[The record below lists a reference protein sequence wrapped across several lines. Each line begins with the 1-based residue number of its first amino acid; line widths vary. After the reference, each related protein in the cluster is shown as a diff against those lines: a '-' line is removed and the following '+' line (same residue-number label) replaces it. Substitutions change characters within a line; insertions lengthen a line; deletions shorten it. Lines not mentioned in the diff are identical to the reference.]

1 MVAVALLLPPL
12 MLCVVLALGR
22 YEERMLSGP
31 AAERPERTR
40 RRLRAVPELTGEE
53 SGSRQE
59 PVPAPVPP
67 AGRAPSAGPFARGR
81 GRHAA

>member
-31 AAERPERTR
+31 AAERPEQTR
-40 RRLRAVPELTGEE
+40 RRLHVVPGLTGEE

-59 PVPAPVPP
+59 PVPP
-67 AGRAPSAGPFARGR
+67 AGRASSAGLFARGR

>member
-22 YEERMLSGP
+22 YEERMLNGP
-31 AAERPERTR
+31 AAERPEQTR

-59 PVPAPVPP
+59 PVPP

>member
-31 AAERPERTR
+31 ATERPEQT
-40 RRLRAVPELTGEE
+40 RRLRAVPDLTGEE
-53 SGSRQE
+53 PGSRQE
-59 PVPAPVPP
+59 PVPP